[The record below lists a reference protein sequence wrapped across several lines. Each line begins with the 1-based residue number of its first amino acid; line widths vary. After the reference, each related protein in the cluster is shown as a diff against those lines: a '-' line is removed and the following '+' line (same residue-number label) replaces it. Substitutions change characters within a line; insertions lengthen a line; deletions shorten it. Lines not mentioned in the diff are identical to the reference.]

1 MNEWFG
7 KLTENMKKIWENL
20 TKVQKITIVAFISSS
35 IFFIVLFGILSTRV
49 QYEPLF
55 TELEARDA
63 ALIKDY
69 LEKRGLKYR
78 ISSSGT
84 TIEVDR
90 KDKYIARLD
99 ISKEGL
105 MPQNGSVGL
114 EIFDNTRIG
123 ATEFDKKMMF
133 LRAQKGEL
141 ERTIRAL
148 DQVKNSSVNIT
159 PGNNSPFLEERV
171 GAKASVL
178 LQLNPFQTLTEE
190 NIKGIMS
197 LVASSIEGLLIEDV
211 RVLDTNGNILS
222 DRVDLDNSGNI
233 ANKKRIDLE
242 RTIAKDL
249 ERNASSVLSV
259 MGSGNAKVRVSVELD
274 FNRESYQK
282 EIFTTPTVEGEQL
295 SGGLVRSTQSQNEQY
310 IGNINSA
317 EGIPGTT
324 SNIPGYVGIEGN
336 SSTNSYNKN
345 NNIINYEMDRK
356 NSVFEKSLGNIKRI
370 TVSVMLNKNANYF
383 KDREFNDDERIK
395 FQRMVETAV
404 GFSPSRGDRINV
416 EALPFDNQ
424 IHESFNMAL
433 EKEAQRIRNLYIS
446 GTVLIIVLILVLIAY
461 MIYRGVEAK
470 KLREQEEK
478 AIEDLLPQ
486 FEEFELDD
494 KMSVED
500 QERVDQENQIK
511 QIAKQ
516 KPDEVANLIRNW
528 LAED

>member
-7 KLTENMKKIWENL
+7 KLIENIRKIWENL

-35 IFFIVLFGILSTRV
+35 VFFIILFAVLSSRV

-55 TELEARDA
+55 TDLEARDA
-63 ALIKDY
+63 AIIKDY
-69 LEKRGLKYR
+69 LEKRGLSHR
-78 ISSSGT
+78 ISAGGT
-84 TIEVDR
+84 TIEVD
-90 KDKYIARLD
+90 KKEKYIVRLD

-105 MPQNGSVGL
+105 MPQHGSVGL

-148 DQVKNSSVNIT
+148 EQVRNASVNIT

-178 LQLNPFQTLTEE
+178 LQLNPLQNLTEE

-197 LVASSIEGLLIEDV
+197 LVSSSVEGLLIEDV
-211 RVLDTNGNILS
+211 RIVDTNGNILS
-222 DRVDLDNSGNI
+222 DRVEFSSEGNI
-233 ANKKRIDLE
+233 ANRRRIDLE
-242 RTIAKDL
+242 RSIAQGL
-249 ERNASSVLSV
+249 ERNANSVLSV

-282 EIFTTPTVEGEQL
+282 EVFTTPSVEGEQL
-295 SGGLVRSTQSQNEQY
+295 AGGLIRSSQRQSEQY
-310 IGNINSA
+310 IGNINTA
-317 EGIPGTT
+317 EGVPGTS
-324 SNIPGYVGIEGN
+324 SNIPGYVGLEEDSG
-336 SSTNSYNKN
+336 SNSYNKKSD
-345 NNIINYEMDRK
+345 IINYEMNRK
-356 NSVFEKSLGNIKRI
+356 NSVFEKSVGNIKRI
-370 TVSVMLNKNANYF
+370 TVSVMLNKNASYF
-383 KDREFNDDERIK
+383 SNREFNDDERSK
-395 FQRMVETAV
+395 FQRMVEAAV
-404 GFSPSRGDRINV
+404 GFTPSRGDIINV

-424 IHESFNMAL
+424 IHESFNIAL

-446 GTVLIIVLILVLIAY
+446 GAVIIIILIIILIAY
-461 MIYRGVEAK
+461 IVYRGIEAK
-470 KLREQEEK
+470 KLKEEEEK

-486 FEEFELDD
+486 FEEFELED

-516 KPDEVANLIRNW
+516 KPEEVANLIRNW
-528 LAED
+528 LGED